1 MGNTIMAQVTID
13 AFGKLEATV
22 NPNLEERQKI
32 VLACQCAE
40 MFARLAAQAVLAMDA
55 EEQKKPKI
63 LVPQVG
69 FKL

>member
-1 MGNTIMAQVTID
+1 MAQVTLD
-13 AFGKLEATV
+13 PFGKLEATV
-22 NPNLEERQKI
+22 NANLEERQKI

-40 MFARLAAQAVLAMDA
+40 MFARLAAQAAMAMDT
-55 EEQKKPKI
+55 EQNKPKI

>member
-1 MGNTIMAQVTID
+1 MAQVTID

-22 NPNLEERQKI
+22 NANLEERQKI